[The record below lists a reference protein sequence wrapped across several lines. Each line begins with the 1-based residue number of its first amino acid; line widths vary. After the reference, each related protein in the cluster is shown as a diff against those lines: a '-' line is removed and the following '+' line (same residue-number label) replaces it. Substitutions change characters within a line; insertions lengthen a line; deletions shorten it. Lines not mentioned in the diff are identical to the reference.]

1 MIQNL
6 SKNKEIVI
14 LKQGKDGEV
23 MILDRSKYIEKCLS
37 ILSITQFAEI
47 DQNTTAYVEG
57 KVQRTLRKIKT
68 NCHQLF
74 ILKFTRLDHCP
85 ESSTGLLN

>member
-57 KVQRTLRKIKT
+57 KVQRTLRKIKQT
-68 NCHQLF
+68 AINCLF
-74 ILKFTRLDHCP
+74 
-85 ESSTGLLN
+85 